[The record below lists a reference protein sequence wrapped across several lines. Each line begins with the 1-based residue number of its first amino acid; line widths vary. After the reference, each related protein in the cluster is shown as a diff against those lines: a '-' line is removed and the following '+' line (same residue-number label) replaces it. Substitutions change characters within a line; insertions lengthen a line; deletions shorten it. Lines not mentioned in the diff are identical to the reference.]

1 MIKGLKTR
9 VRKALR
15 YAPKA
20 VEKRLLAQRSYA
32 QEGEDR
38 LLLRYFGL
46 KYDGFYVDVGA
57 HHPYR
62 FSNTQLF
69 YEMGWSGI
77 NIDAMPGSMA
87 AFRRAR
93 RRDVNLEQGVG
104 EAASTARFFVFNET
118 ALNTFDEETA
128 RKHDVLPW
136 KIEQVIEI
144 RVEPLRDILARHL
157 PEGRKIDFLSI
168 DVEGRDLSVL
178 RSNDWEKYRPEVVL
192 AESLHKTLDDLADD
206 PGAAFLR
213 SVGYIPYAKT
223 VNTFLFIEGGK

>member
-15 YAPKA
+15 YGPKA
-20 VEKRLLAQRSYA
+20 LEKRLLVQRSYA

-77 NIDAMPGSMA
+77 NIDAMPGSMK

-104 EAASTARFFVFNET
+104 EAASTAKFFVFNEP
-118 ALNTFDEETA
+118 ALNTFDEATA

-136 KIEQVIEI
+136 KIERVVEI
-144 RVEPLRDILARHL
+144 PIEPLRDVLARHL
-157 PEGRKIDFLSI
+157 PAGRKIDFLSI
-168 DVEGRDLSVL
+168 DVEGHDLAVL
-178 RSNDWEKYRPEVVL
+178 RSNDWEKYRPEIVL
-192 AESLHKTLDDLADD
+192 AESLHKTLDDLAGD
-206 PGAAFLR
+206 PSAVFLR

-223 VNTFLFIEGGK
+223 VNTFAFIEGEK